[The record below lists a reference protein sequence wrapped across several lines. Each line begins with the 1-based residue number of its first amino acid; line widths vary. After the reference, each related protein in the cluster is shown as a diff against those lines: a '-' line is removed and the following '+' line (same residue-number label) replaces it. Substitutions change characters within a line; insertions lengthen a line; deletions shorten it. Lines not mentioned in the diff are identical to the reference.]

1 MGIEGIRFSTDNP
14 VPAGPLDG
22 LIEAVGWG
30 RRGAAAWAKI
40 CARSSLLV
48 TAWEGGRADAWE
60 GGRADEREDERL
72 VAMGRILEDGVMCM
86 VYDVAVHPLYQG
98 RGIGS
103 AVMERIVG
111 HLERQSFQSVGL
123 FAWDKNPV
131 NGPFYERFGFARVGY
146 GMKFALPAEA

>member
-1 MGIEGIRFSTDNP
+1 MGSDDIRFSTENP

-30 RRGAAAWAKI
+30 RRGEAAWAKI

-48 TAWEGGRADAWE
+48 TAWE

-103 AVMERIVG
+103 AVMERIVS

-131 NGPFYERFGFARVGY
+131 NGPFYERFGFTRVGY

>member
-1 MGIEGIRFSTDNP
+1 MGTEGIRFSTENP

-30 RRGAAAWAKI
+30 RRGEAAWTKI

-48 TAWEGGRADAWE
+48 TAWEDA
-60 GGRADEREDERL
+60 RL
-72 VAMGRILEDGVMCM
+72 VGMGRILEDGVMCM

-103 AVMERIVG
+103 AVMRRIVG

>member
-1 MGIEGIRFSTDNP
+1 MSSDGIRFSTDNP

-30 RRGAAAWAKI
+30 RRGEAAWAKI

-48 TAWEGGRADAWE
+48 TAWEDA
-60 GGRADEREDERL
+60 RL
-72 VAMGRILEDGVMCM
+72 VGMGRILEDGVMCM

-103 AVMERIVG
+103 AVMRRIVG

-123 FAWDKNPV
+123 FAWDQNPV